1 MSGQGRIRWR
11 GSNGRGL
18 RPLNSALAYY
28 QLNREAVRS
37 GPADLP
43 FASINYSA
51 AGVAY
56 AIYRIACARG
66 DRQLIALANAWVEKA
81 FALSSHTKAYYG
93 PGLGR
98 DRSALVYRDSLYQGA
113 LGVALLARELDD
125 PATAAMPLFEP
136 VRFNVE
142 VSK

>member
-66 DRQLIALANAWVEKA
+66 
-81 FALSSHTKAYYG
+81 
-93 PGLGR
+93 
-98 DRSALVYRDSLYQGA
+98 
-113 LGVALLARELDD
+113 VALLARELDD